1 MIRETT
7 MNLNEIV
14 LNPGLMA
21 DLYSNSLI
29 DNSATAMPNS
39 ASSKYSGNFEKKI
52 LIVTANEKNNLIPAA
67 DLELLNGILK
77 ACSLQMNDV
86 AVINFYNQDA
96 GTVALQEQAKFI
108 LLFGID
114 PLTLGLPINFPYYQL
129 QSFNKRTYLY
139 APALNEVGTDRN
151 IKANLWTS
159 LKKMF
164 GI

>member
-1 MIRETT
+1 

-14 LNPGLMA
+14 LNPELLA

-29 DNSATAMPNS
+29 DNRATPMPVS
-39 ASSKYSGNFEKKI
+39 TDPRFTGKFEKKI
-52 LIVTANEKNNLIPAA
+52 LIVTAGKKNTVTPPAEL
-67 DLELLNGILK
+67 DLLNGILK

-86 AVINFYNQDA
+86 AVVNFYDQNA
-96 GTVALQEQAKFI
+96 GIDSLLEQAQTI

-114 PLTLGLPINFPYYQL
+114 PLTLGLPINFPHYQL

-139 APALNEVGTDRN
+139 APALSEVGVDRN

-164 GI
+164 GL

>member
-1 MIRETT
+1 
-7 MNLNEIV
+7 MNLNDIV
-14 LNPGLMA
+14 LSPGIMA
-21 DLYSNSLI
+21 DLYTNSLI
-29 DNSATAMPNS
+29 DNSATAMPISTNPE
-39 ASSKYSGNFEKKI
+39 YSGNFEKKI
-52 LIVTANEKNNLIPAA
+52 LIVTANKKNPVIPSA

-77 ACSLQMNDV
+77 ACSMQMNDV
-86 AVINFYNQDA
+86 AVVNFYNPDA
-96 GTVALQEQAKFI
+96 GTVSLQEQSKFI

-129 QSFNKRTYLY
+129 QLFNKRTYLY
-139 APALNEVGTDRN
+139 APSLYEVGNDRN